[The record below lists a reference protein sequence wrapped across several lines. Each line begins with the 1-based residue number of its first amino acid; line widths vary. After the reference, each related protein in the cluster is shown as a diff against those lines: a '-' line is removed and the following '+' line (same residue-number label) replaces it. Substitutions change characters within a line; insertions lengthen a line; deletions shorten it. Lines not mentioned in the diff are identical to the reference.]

1 MKEKHRKIKIVK
13 LEDTVKL
20 QALLATMNQKDYS
33 KLRDVNIQSS
43 AVVVNQCDT
52 SSVERFEYSGKEII
66 WINTTER
73 GLSRSRN
80 MALEYATADICLLV
94 DDDEHLRDGYEKIIE
109 SAFEGCPYA
118 DLITFN
124 IHSIDNKRKR
134 FENKKNR
141 QLRFYNIMR
150 YGSARIAFKKKS
162 IDKNSIRM
170 NVDFGAGSIV
180 SNGEDSIFLVDCL
193 KAKMKAY
200 SWPETIA
207 DIDDND
213 STWFAGYTEKFFLD
227 KGMVFAAISSHL
239 GGVLCLQYVI
249 RHKEFTKSIGFSR
262 AFKKMLE
269 GCKIVKSGELK

>member
-1 MKEKHRKIKIVK
+1 M
-13 LEDTVKL
+13 KL

-33 KLRDVNIQSS
+33 KLGDVNIQSS

-52 SSVERFEYSGKEII
+52 SSVERFEYNGKEII

-80 MALEYATADICLLV
+80 KALEYATADICLLV
-94 DDDEHLRDGYEKIIE
+94 DDDEHLRNGYEKIIVD
-109 SAFEGCPYA
+109 AFEGCPYA

-124 IHSIDNKRKR
+124 IHSIGNKRKR
-134 FENKKNR
+134 FENKKSK

-150 YGSARIAFKKKS
+150 YGSARIAFKKQS
-162 IDKNSIRM
+162 IDRNGIRM
-170 NVDFGAGSIV
+170 NVNFGAGSIV

-200 SWPETIA
+200 SCPETIA
-207 DIDDND
+207 DINDND

-239 GGVLCLQYVI
+239 SGVLCLQYVI
-249 RHKEFTKSIGFSR
+249 RHKEFTQSIGFSR
-262 AFKKMLE
+262 AFQKMLE
-269 GCKIVKSGELK
+269 GCKIIKSGELK